1 MLDGIHIKRIR
12 GEATIC
18 LADGQPLY
26 GTDTYGDLDA
36 IRAWLSAIL
45 GARGED
51 VFRTFLR
58 READTFDG
66 ATSSPGSRSLVAAAM
81 ERGGSGLSL

>member
-36 IRAWLSAIL
+36 IRSWLSTIL
-45 GARGED
+45 GARGEE
-51 VFRTFLR
+51 VFRDFAD
-58 READTFDG
+58 RETDAIDRGAIFGGGSARGAAVFDG
-66 ATSSPGSRSLVAAAM
+66 GRSSLH
-81 ERGGSGLSL
+81 L